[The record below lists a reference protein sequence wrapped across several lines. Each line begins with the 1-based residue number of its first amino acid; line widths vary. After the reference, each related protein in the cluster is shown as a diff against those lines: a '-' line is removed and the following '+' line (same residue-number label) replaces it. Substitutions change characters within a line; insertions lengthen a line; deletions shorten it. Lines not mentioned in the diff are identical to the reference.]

1 MSLRDAL
8 ITVPSFMNLLR
19 IFMLVGSDMIIS

>member
-8 ITVPSFMNLLR
+8 ITVSSFMNLLR